1 LKNKQE
7 SFKIGK
13 KSIGKNYPAFIIAE
27 AGINHN
33 GKLKL
38 AKKLIDSAK
47 KCNVDAIKFQTFK
60 TDDFTSSS
68 SPYYKLFKKVELS
81 DSDFGELS
89 DYANQCDLVFLS
101 TPFSNEAVD
110 LLSKLKVSCFKIS
123 SGDLT
128 NLPLIKYASSK
139 NKPILLST
147 GMGTINEIKESIKE
161 VLKTNNQKIGLFHS
175 VSAYPTPYNQT
186 NMLAMQTMMKK
197 FVFPIGYSDNGP
209 DMIVPEV
216 AVSLGAKLLEKHFTL
231 DKKMKGPDHKL
242 SASPIQMKEL
252 IQRVRK
258 VEEIIGDGKKEP
270 QKCEIQ
276 GLIAI
281 RRSIIT
287 KKDLKKGEIIT
298 VNSIKIARPA
308 KGIEPKFF
316 DKIIGR
322 KILKNIPNNT
332 PLKWKQIK

>member
-1 LKNKQE
+1 LKNKQK

-13 KSIGKNYPAFIIAE
+13 KFIGKNYPAFIIAE

-33 GKLKL
+33 GKLKF

-60 TDDFTSSS
+60 ADDFTSTS

-89 DYANQCDLVFLS
+89 DYANQCELEFLS
-101 TPFSNEAVD
+101 TPFSNDAVE

-128 NLPLIKYASSK
+128 HLPLIKYASSK

-147 GMGTINEIKESIKE
+147 GMGSINEIKESIKE

-175 VSAYPTPYNQT
+175 ISSYPTPYNQT
-186 NMLAMQTMMKK
+186 NMLAMQTMMEK
-197 FVFPIGYSDNGP
+197 FVFPIGYSDNGS

-216 AVSLGAKLLEKHFTL
+216 AISLGAKLLEKHFTL

-252 IQRVRK
+252 VQRVRQI
-258 VEEIIGDGKKEP
+258 EEIIGDGQKKP
-270 QKCEIQ
+270 QKCEME

-281 RRSIIT
+281 RRGIIT
-287 KKDLKKGEIIT
+287 KKDLKKGETIT
-298 VNSIKIARPA
+298 ANSIKIARPA

-316 DKIIGR
+316 DKLIGR

-332 PLKWKQIK
+332 PLKWNQIK

>member
-1 LKNKQE
+1 
-7 SFKIGK
+7 
-13 KSIGKNYPAFIIAE
+13 
-27 AGINHN
+27 
-33 GKLKL
+33 
-38 AKKLIDSAK
+38 
-47 KCNVDAIKFQTFK
+47 
-60 TDDFTSSS
+60 
-68 SPYYKLFKKVELS
+68 LS

-89 DYANQCDLVFLS
+89 DYANQCELEFLS
-101 TPFSNEAVD
+101 TPFSNDAVD

-128 NLPLIKYASSK
+128 HLPLIKYASSK

-147 GMGTINEIKESIKE
+147 GMGSINEIKESIKE

-175 VSAYPTPYNQT
+175 ISSYPTPYNQT
-186 NMLAMQTMMKK
+186 NMLAMQTMMEK
-197 FVFPIGYSDNGP
+197 FVFPIGYSDNGS

-216 AVSLGAKLLEKHFTL
+216 AISLGAKLLEKHFTL

-252 IQRVRK
+252 VQRVRQI
-258 VEEIIGDGKKEP
+258 EEIIGDGQKKP
-270 QKCEIQ
+270 QKCEME

-287 KKDLKKGEIIT
+287 KKDLKKGETIT

-316 DKIIGR
+316 DKLIGR

-332 PLKWKQIK
+332 PLKWNQIK